1 MTEIR
6 KVTVA
11 EYYAEPNI
19 AELWE
24 LYAEESKTKG
34 LPPHN
39 PQRHM
44 YEAMESMN
52 MLHTWG
58 AYDDGRLIGF
68 VALLV
73 NTVPHYG
80 LPIGTLESF
89 FVHRYY
95 RKGGTGA
102 KLLQA
107 AEAHAKELGAFAMFV
122 SAPTGGKLEKAM
134 PMWGYRHT
142 NTTFMKELT

>member
-6 KVTVA
+6 KITVA
-11 EYYAEPNI
+11 RYYSEPNI

-24 LYAEESKTKG
+24 LYAEEAKIKG

-39 PQRHM
+39 PQRQM
-44 YEAMESMN
+44 YEAMEN
-52 MLHTWG
+52 MSILHTWG
-58 AYDDGRLIGF
+58 AYDDDRMVGF

-73 NTVPHYG
+73 NMVPHYG

-95 RKGGTGA
+95 RKGGTA
-102 KLLQA
+102 IKLLQA
-107 AEAHAKELGAFAMFV
+107 AEAKAKELGAFAMSV

-142 NTTFMKELT
+142 NTTFLKALT

>member
-6 KVTVA
+6 KLTVE

-19 AELWE
+19 AELWK
-24 LYAEESKTKG
+24 LYAEEAKVDG

-39 PQRHM
+39 PQRQM

-52 MLHTWG
+52 ILHTWG

-73 NTVPHYG
+73 NMVPHYG

-95 RKGGTGA
+95 RKGGTGIN
-102 KLLQA
+102 LLRT
-107 AEAHAKELGAFAMFV
+107 AEAHAKELGAVGMFV
-122 SAPTGGKLEKAM
+122 SAPAGGKLEKAM